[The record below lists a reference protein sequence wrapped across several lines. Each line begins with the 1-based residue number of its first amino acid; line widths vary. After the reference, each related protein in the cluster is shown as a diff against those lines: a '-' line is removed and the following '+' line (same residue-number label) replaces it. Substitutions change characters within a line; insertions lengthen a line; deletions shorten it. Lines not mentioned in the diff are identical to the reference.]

1 MRARPDLTTALSYLT
16 CQVKSPGQDDMKK
29 LIRLISYMQE
39 TINLP
44 LILGMNSSNEIRW
57 WVDASFG
64 TRAGM
69 RSQTGATMSLGV
81 GSISSISRKQKLNT
95 TSSTEAELV
104 GVHDAMSQIAWTR
117 HFMLAQEIKIY
128 RNILFQ
134 DNQSAMYLEKN
145 GINSSSRNTRHIN
158 IRYYFIKDRIKSG
171 EVELIHC
178 PTENM
183 VADFFTKPLQ
193 GKRFMMLRKIIMG
206 EINQEQG

>member
-1 MRARPDLTTALSYLT
+1 VYLGI
-16 CQVKSPGQDDMKK
+16 K
-29 LIRLISYMQE
+29 
-39 TINLP
+39 
-44 LILGMNSSNEIRW
+44 
-57 WVDASFG
+57 
-64 TRAGM
+64 
-69 RSQTGATMSLGV
+69 
-81 GSISSISRKQKLNT
+81 KLNT

-104 GVHDAMSQIAWTR
+104 GVHDAMSHIAWTR

-128 RNILFQ
+128 HNILFQ

-145 GINSSSRNTRHIN
+145 GISSSSRNTRHIN

-171 EVELIHC
+171 EVELIYC

-193 GKRFMMLRKIIMG
+193 GKRFVMLRKIIMG